1 MCKGTIGK
9 ELARISKLIGDV
21 GMEIKKEYS
30 SLQME
35 IVYVC
40 EDVIKTS
47 NGGGW
52 PWSGVE
58 DENDF
63 GQ

>member
-1 MCKGTIGK
+1 MRKGTIGK
-9 ELARISKLIGDV
+9 KLAKISKFIGDA
-21 GMEIKKEYS
+21 GMEIKKEYN

-35 IVYVC
+35 IVYMY

-52 PWSGVE
+52 PWGGVE
-58 DENDF
+58 DDNDF
-63 GQ
+63 EQ

>member
-1 MCKGTIGK
+1 
-9 ELARISKLIGDV
+9 
-21 GMEIKKEYS
+21 MEIKKEYS

-35 IVYVC
+35 IVYVS